1 MKEIKITKN
10 DSGQRFDK
18 FLLKYFDKAPK
29 SFIYKMMRKK
39 RIKLN
44 GGKAD
49 GNETLA
55 EGDMVQM
62 YLSEDTVDGFREKK
76 SISTVERKFE
86 IVYEDKN
93 IIIVDKP
100 AGVLSHAESK
110 NDKDTLIDQILSYL
124 YSKKEYVPEN
134 ENSFVPA
141 LCNRLDRNTSGIVV
155 VGKTAEAVRKL
166 NEAVKNKRIRKLYMT
181 LVKGEVKNPGRLE
194 DFYSKDKENNK
205 ASLGSGEKKIVTLY
219 RPIKYEKGFTLIEVE
234 LITGKSHQ
242 IRVHMASIGCP
253 IVGDVKY
260 GDFDINS
267 AFRKN
272 SGVKRQLLH
281 AYKIEINGLSGELE
295 YLNGK
300 TFETKLPEDFI
311 RAEKTI
317 FKK

>member
-134 ENSFVPA
+134 ENSFAPA

-181 LVKGEVKNPGRLE
+181 LVKGEVKNP
-194 DFYSKDKENNK
+194 
-205 ASLGSGEKKIVTLY
+205 
-219 RPIKYEKGFTLIEVE
+219 
-234 LITGKSHQ
+234 
-242 IRVHMASIGCP
+242 
-253 IVGDVKY
+253 
-260 GDFDINS
+260 
-267 AFRKN
+267 
-272 SGVKRQLLH
+272 
-281 AYKIEINGLSGELE
+281 
-295 YLNGK
+295 
-300 TFETKLPEDFI
+300 
-311 RAEKTI
+311 
-317 FKK
+317 

>member
-134 ENSFVPA
+134 ENSFAPA

-194 DFYSKDKENNK
+194 DFYIKDKENNK

-260 GDFDINS
+260 GDVDINS

-281 AYKIEINGLSGELE
+281 AYKIEINGLGGELE

-317 FKK
+317 FKQ